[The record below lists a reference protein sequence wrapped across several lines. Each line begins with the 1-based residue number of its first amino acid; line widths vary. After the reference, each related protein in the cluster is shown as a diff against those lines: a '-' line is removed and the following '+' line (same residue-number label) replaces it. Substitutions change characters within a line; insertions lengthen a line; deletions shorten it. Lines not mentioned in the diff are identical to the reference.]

1 MIRTLKTINSKKI
14 NINIKNIIPDKIEQ
28 FIITKIN
35 KKPPS
40 CYGKITDNELNQ
52 INKYI
57 LNSYNINL
65 NLHIIASIKSSYMKN
80 FIIKNHYNL
89 DKNSKLI
96 LQDYS
101 KEGILKLSEKYNL
114 SPMTI
119 IRFIFDKLYHKKL
132 KELLSNNI
140 LSNFDKEQFHIA
152 EENDIYVTLNQNDQS
167 EQSIL
172 FEKHI
177 EDILIKNS
185 VDYKTQTQLTNEQ
198 VIKYGK
204 AINTPDFLI
213 NSELIINSKKINWID
228 AKNFYGCNINFM
240 VSKINK
246 QIKKYLDSYG
256 PGCIIFNHGFNSKL
270 SFNNVLLLDYD
281 SLVDNS

>member
-1 MIRTLKTINSKKI
+1 
-14 NINIKNIIPDKIEQ
+14 
-28 FIITKIN
+28 
-35 KKPPS
+35 
-40 CYGKITDNELNQ
+40 
-52 INKYI
+52 
-57 LNSYNINL
+57 
-65 NLHIIASIKSSYMKN
+65 MKN

-119 IRFIFDKLYHKKL
+119 IRFIFDQLYHKKL
-132 KELLSNNI
+132 KELLSNNL
-140 LSNFDKEQFHIA
+140 LSEFDKEQFHIA

-172 FEKHI
+172 FEKLI
-177 EDILIKNS
+177 EDFLIKNS
-185 VDYKTQTQLTNEQ
+185 VDYKTQDQLTNEQ

-213 NSELIINSKKINWID
+213 TSELIINSKKINWID

-256 PGCIIFNHGFNSKL
+256 SGCIIFNHGLFNFYKQIK
-270 SFNNVLLLDYD
+270 V
-281 SLVDNS
+281 